1 MSEIDWDGTQSAWLV
16 RGGEYGQREARAL
29 AEGLMI
35 AGWAEL
41 GNIGSYHTREE
52 IREALKST
60 YPDVA
65 ENVIANWTGQLWRF
79 AKQISLGDLVVMPLH
94 TQPGKVAIGRVE
106 GPYEYKTEEPEGF
119 RQVRRVEWL
128 RTDIPREAFGTDL
141 RASISSLL
149 TVCGL
154 TRNEAARRIAFLAE
168 HGVDPGMD
176 GAEEITTADELL
188 EDAASRD
195 PGNPRQLTIRSFL
208 EHWGQARRIGSVE
221 ATIKRDLA
229 DKGLTTRPSFME
241 GSLDDEIAIIPAR
254 VEPDTSST
262 AEPEEEAQDAQEH
275 EPATHRISG
284 LPPSKLESVKPTESL
299 ELVQTKMLD
308 KKYSQLGVI
317 DDDGKFC
324 GVVSWESIGK
334 AHIAYANPTLEQA
347 TVPAVTV
354 DHHAPLLEQIGV
366 IYGKGFVLVRGT
378 DGVTVD
384 GIVTAADL
392 TRQFGDL
399 ARPFMLVEEVESRLC
414 LREDKV
420 FSLDEL
426 REAEKPYK
434 RAGIQRA
441 ADFTLG
447 THFHLLKEEKNWA
460 KLGWNV
466 DHQFFLDKLREVT
479 KIRNGLMHYSP
490 DPTPADIYDK
500 IEGLLEILRAA
511 DPRLERG
518 SS

>member
-1 MSEIDWDGTQSAWLV
+1 MGEIGGDGTQSAWLV
-16 RGGEYGQREARAL
+16 RGGEHGQREARAL
-29 AEGLMI
+29 AEGLVI
-35 AGWAEL
+35 AGWSEL
-41 GNIGSYHTREE
+41 GDIGACDTREE
-52 IREALKST
+52 IREALRST
-60 YPDVA
+60 YPDAA

-79 AKQISLGDLVVMPLH
+79 ARQISLGDMVVMPLH

-106 GPYEYKTEEPEGF
+106 GPYEYRPEEPEGF
-119 RQVRRVEWL
+119 RQVRRVKWL
-128 RTDIPREAFGTDL
+128 QTDLPREAFGTDL
-141 RASISSLL
+141 QASIGSLL

-154 TRNEAARRIAFLAE
+154 TRNEAARRIASLAE
-168 HGVDPGMD
+168 VGVDPGMD

-195 PGNPRQLTIRSFL
+195 PGNPRQLTIRSLL
-208 EHWGQARRIGSVE
+208 EHWGQARRVGSVE

-241 GSLDDEIAIIPAR
+241 GTLDDEIAIIPAR
-254 VEPDTSST
+254 VEPGASST
-262 AEPEEEAQDAQEH
+262 AEPEEETQDAQEH

-284 LPPSKLESVKPTESL
+284 LPPSKLDSVRPTESL
-299 ELVQTKMLD
+299 ELVLTKMLD
-308 KKYSQLGVI
+308 KKFSQMAVI
-317 DDDGKFC
+317 EENGKLC

-334 AHIAYANPTLEQA
+334 ARIAHADPTLEQA
-347 TVPAVTV
+347 TVPAVIV

-366 IYGKGFVLVRGT
+366 IYEKGFVLVRNA
-378 DGVTVD
+378 DGVAVD

-392 TRQFGDL
+392 TRQFGNL
-399 ARPFMLVEEVESRLC
+399 ARPFMLIEEVESRLC

-420 FSLDEL
+420 FSPDEL
-426 REAEKPYK
+426 READPRR
-434 RAGIQRA
+434 RADIHRA

-447 THFHLLKEEKNWA
+447 THYHLLKEEKNWA

-466 DHQFFLDKLREVT
+466 DHLYFLGKLQEVRD
-479 KIRNGLMHYSP
+479 IRNGLMHYSP

-500 IEGLLEILRAA
+500 VEGLLEILRAA
-511 DPRLERG
+511 DPGLEHG